1 MKKIMITG
9 AVLAWLASVSM
20 AGLLTTITASV
31 NDQQQSVAS
40 SGAGTVT
47 PAFVGQVTASAGAG
61 SPITSTNTYV
71 IPFLLPT
78 IPVGQTITNVQFNA
92 FLVSSY
98 TFGTAG
104 ANQVFVD
111 VFGGAVRVTSTL
123 VTTDWSA
130 STLLGNNIAQIDKSY
145 TAVNMVKSV
154 ALTASFFNNIYANDA
169 NAAGKYV
176 FLTLRPDAASL
187 YTSANTTW
195 ATANS
200 TTLAKP
206 TLDIYTATIPEPAT
220 VGMLGLGALITL
232 LLRRMR
238 S

>member
-111 VFGGAVRVTSTL
+111 VFGGAVRVASTS

-145 TAVNMVKSV
+145 TAVKQGK
-154 ALTASFFNNIYANDA
+154 TA
-169 NAAGKYV
+169 
-176 FLTLRPDAASL
+176 
-187 YTSANTTW
+187 
-195 ATANS
+195 
-200 TTLAKP
+200 
-206 TLDIYTATIPEPAT
+206 
-220 VGMLGLGALITL
+220 
-232 LLRRMR
+232 
-238 S
+238 

>member
-31 NDQQQSVAS
+31 NDQQQTVAL
-40 SGAGTVT
+40 SGAG
-47 PAFVGQVTASAGAG
+47 AVTAAWVSQTTATAG
-61 SPITSTNTYV
+61 SGSPVTSTNTYV

-104 ANQVFVD
+104 ANLVFVD
-111 VFGGAVRVTSTL
+111 VFGGAVRVASTL
-123 VTTDWSA
+123 ATTDWSA
-130 STLLGNNIAQIDKSY
+130 STLLGDNIAQIDKSY

-154 ALTASFFNNIYANDA
+154 ALTASFFNNIYANDI

-176 FLTLRPDAASL
+176 FLTLRPDAALRNASM
-187 YTSANTTW
+187 ATTW

-220 VGMLGLGALITL
+220 VGMLGLGALVTL